1 MLIVSQ
7 MDVSFGQKSS
17 GFHTKPFCSPK
28 GRGEPAPGVR
38 CYNPAPVWAF
48 RAAFVLIVLFVGRRC
63 RGYGGPEHRHGLD
76 GVFKS

>member
-28 GRGEPAPGVR
+28 GRGESQ
-38 CYNPAPVWAF
+38 
-48 RAAFVLIVLFVGRRC
+48 
-63 RGYGGPEHRHGLD
+63 HRVYSATILPQSGLL
-76 GVFKS
+76 GQHLS